1 MVPLVLAGQG
11 TIQARPPKLSSPT
24 DSKSLNGSIVGQQS
38 GEGLDEVLGATARFS
53 TRGGV
58 FLNRKSSAMLAVTQ
72 FHSNKRHGGCLH
84 YLLQAPLNLLHHRLR
99 ARRSVLITTA
109 LIL

>member
-11 TIQARPPKLSSPT
+11 TIQAQHPKLLSPT

-38 GEGLDEVLGATARFS
+38 GEGLDEVLGAMARFG

-58 FLNRKSSAMLAVTQ
+58 FLNRQSSAMLVVTQ
-72 FHSNKRHGGCLH
+72 FHSNKRHSGCLR
-84 YLLQAPLNLLHHRLR
+84 YLLQAPLNLPHHR
-99 ARRSVLITTA
+99 
-109 LIL
+109 

>member
-1 MVPLVLAGQG
+1 MVPLVLPGQG
-11 TIQARPPKLSSPT
+11 TIQARPIKLSSPT

-38 GEGLDEVLGATARFS
+38 GEGLDEVLGATAQFG

-84 YLLQAPLNLLHHRLR
+84 YLLQAPLNLLHHRQR
-99 ARRSVLITTA
+99 TRHSGLIATA